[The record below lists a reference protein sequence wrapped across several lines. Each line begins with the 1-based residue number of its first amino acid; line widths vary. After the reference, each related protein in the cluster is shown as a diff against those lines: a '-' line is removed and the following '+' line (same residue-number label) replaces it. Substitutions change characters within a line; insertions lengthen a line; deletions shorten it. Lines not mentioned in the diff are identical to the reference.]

1 MLSRVL
7 PPSFLLPSPPDSSAG
22 HAAAVAVNAPSTPR
36 TAIRLTRC
44 ARRDNQQEKKEKN
57 WLKQAMISASC
68 FCDSD
73 SIGEKSFKSF
83 LRRPQPVQDRE
94 MRRWGTKVRIFCPCS
109 RKAMILFPHTSIV
122 LQSDSSLQQQI
133 FFKRRDNAVWVLSDR
148 RPKIRPYSHLHA
160 TNAITILKEKRGGG
174 ERWRQCLVLFHFP
187 PPN

>member
-7 PPSFLLPSPPDSSAG
+7 PPSFLLPSSPPDSSAG

-36 TAIRLTRC
+36 TAIRLTQGVRG
-44 ARRDNQQEKKEKN
+44 EITKKRN

-73 SIGEKSFKSF
+73 SIGEESFKSF

-109 RKAMILFPHTSIV
+109 RKAMILLPHMSNV
-122 LQSDSSLQQQI
+122 LQSDSSLQQQN
-133 FFKRRDNAVWVLSDR
+133 FFSKKDNAVWIAALSSGSSPIDDR
-148 RPKIRPYSHLHA
+148 KSGLIHIYTLRMQS
-160 TNAITILKEKRGGG
+160 
-174 ERWRQCLVLFHFP
+174 QS
-187 PPN
+187 